1 MDISRQ
7 EAALFLFDGDEVKA
21 QLLLEL
27 LQIEEKEILS
37 FKNLELNI
45 PED

>member
-1 MDISRQ
+1 MDMSRE
-7 EAALFLFDGDEVKA
+7 EAALFLFDGDKAKA